1 MCLCCRRGGC
11 RSCSSWRA
19 STLSCTTPP
28 AILELAGIH
37 DNRLAL
43 LVRPLRV
50 LLSAAAMHEAT
61 LASACGLWTRA
72 IAVGVMR
79 RCMLQVALA
88 PAGVNAVGHGGRH
101 AARGTAAAEGE
112 YDSSNFPKLPAAQG
126 DT

>member
-1 MCLCCRRGGC
+1 MSAGC
-11 RSCSSWRA
+11 ACA
-19 STLSCTTPP
+19 AGVGLQVLQQLAGINTVMYYTP

-88 PAGVNAVGHGGRH
+88 PAGVNAVGTVAGMLLVDRCGR
-101 AARGTAAAEGE
+101 R
-112 YDSSNFPKLPAAQG
+112 
-126 DT
+126 